1 MLFVAFCVPLHW
13 CLTQQIFCHQEDS
26 NWPLD
31 EPASLK
37 KKFDD
42 IFASTR
48 YTMALEVIKKQQKQN
63 NQMIKELR
71 LKLQTAQVQL
81 DHVHKVTDAISR

>member
-1 MLFVAFCVPLHW
+1 MLDF
-13 CLTQQIFCHQEDS
+13 QIFCHQEDS

-31 EPASLK
+31 DPGSLK

-48 YTMALEVIKKQQKQN
+48 YTMALEVIKKQQKAN
-63 NQMIKELR
+63 NQQIKEFR
-71 LKLQTAQVQL
+71 LKLQTAQVQV
-81 DHVHKVTDAISR
+81 DHVHKVRF